1 MGSEKKN
8 QHNRVMPILFPVI
21 LVIAGILYYVFNPS
35 SDSWFFKCPFHLI
48 TGLQCPGCGT
58 QRAIHCLLHG
68 DAMEALSFNAFI
80 VIIIPFFMLMAIGEW
95 YNYHHWFDW
104 INRFI
109 NNRYTMIALGVLT
122 LGWWVVRNIMGI

>member
-1 MGSEKKN
+1 MKKEK
-8 QHNRVMPILFPVI
+8 HIMPILFPVI

-48 TGLQCPGCGT
+48 TGWQCPGCGT

-68 DAMEALSFNAFI
+68 NVMEALRFNAFI
-80 VIIIPFFMLMAIGEW
+80 VVIIPFLMLMAISEW

-122 LGWWVVRNIMGI
+122 IGWWVLRNIIGI